1 MDLEKIQ
8 SLETPEN
15 CVADFCLIPI
25 GTPTASVSQEVA
37 DVQRLMKQS
46 KLSYS
51 MHSAGTTVGE
61 STLPSRQQKD
71 RRDAQGDT
79 NNLRE
84 YGRLNDSCLTNHAS
98 PEGPWDEVMR
108 LIGQAHVMLHKKGVV
123 RIQTDIRVGSRC
135 GSIPITKCVVQVAY
149 HGSRIDKKQSFND
162 KVTAVN
168 ELLAADEKGEGA
180 K

>member
-1 MDLEKIQ
+1 MDLD
-8 SLETPEN
+8 SLDTPEN

-51 MHSAGTTVGE
+51 MHSAGTTV
-61 STLPSRQQKD
+61 
-71 RRDAQGDT
+71 
-79 NNLRE
+79 
-84 YGRLNDSCLTNHAS
+84 
-98 PEGPWDEVMR
+98 EGPWDAVMR
-108 LIGQAHVMLHKKGVV
+108 LIGQAHVMLHKKGVL
-123 RIQTDIRVGSRC
+123 RIQTDIRVGSR
-135 GSIPITKCVVQVAY
+135 V
-149 HGSRIDKKQSFND
+149 DKKQSFSD

-168 ELLAADEKGEGA
+168 ELLATDEKDEGG

>member
-1 MDLEKIQ
+1 MDLE

-51 MHSAGTTVGE
+51 MHSAGTTVG
-61 STLPSRQQKD
+61 
-71 RRDAQGDT
+71 
-79 NNLRE
+79 
-84 YGRLNDSCLTNHAS
+84 
-98 PEGPWDEVMR
+98 PWDEVMR
-108 LIGQAHVMLHKKGVV
+108 LIGQAHVMLHKKGVM

-135 GSIPITKCVVQVAY
+135 GSIPITKCLVRVAY